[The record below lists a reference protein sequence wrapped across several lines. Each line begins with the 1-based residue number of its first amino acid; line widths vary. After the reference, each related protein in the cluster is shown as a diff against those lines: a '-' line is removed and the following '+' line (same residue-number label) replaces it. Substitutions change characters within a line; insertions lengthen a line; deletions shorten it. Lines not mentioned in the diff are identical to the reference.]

1 MTTVVAGIDLAA
13 SEKKSTAICFMT
25 LELYAETY
33 KVKKDEEII
42 KLIVESGAKIVGIDA
57 PLSFPISGPYR
68 DCDLELLRRGI
79 RLFSPLFGPMK
90 ALTARGIKLKKKLE
104 GAGIKVY
111 EVFPGGTQD
120 VLGLPRKKK
129 GKHQL
134 LSGLRNLGIKGLSE
148 ECSLDELD
156 AATAA
161 LTIVLY
167 VKGLAEK
174 VEGEN
179 CLILLPRPEAR
190 NKLQSNSRA

>member
-1 MTTVVAGIDLAA
+1 MIKVVAGVDLAA
-13 SEKKSTAICFMT
+13 STKKSTAICLMT

-57 PLSFPISGPYR
+57 PLSFPISGLYR
-68 DCDLELLRRGI
+68 DCDLELLRHGI
-79 RLFSPLFGPMK
+79 RLFPPLLGPMK
-90 ALTARGIKLKKKLE
+90 ALTARGIKLKNKLE
-104 GAGIKVY
+104 DAGIQVY

-129 GKHQL
+129 GKQQL
-134 LSGLRNLGIKGLSE
+134 LRGLQNLGIKGLSE

-174 VEGEN
+174 VEGKKITSFLE
-179 CLILLPRPEAR
+179 
-190 NKLQSNSRA
+190 

>member
-1 MTTVVAGIDLAA
+1 
-13 SEKKSTAICFMT
+13 
-25 LELYAETY
+25 
-33 KVKKDEEII
+33 
-42 KLIVESGAKIVGIDA
+42 
-57 PLSFPISGPYR
+57 
-68 DCDLELLRRGI
+68 
-79 RLFSPLFGPMK
+79 
-90 ALTARGIKLKKKLE
+90 
-104 GAGIKVY
+104 KVY

-129 GKHQL
+129 GKHWL